1 MAMPRIALLLGVLIW
16 LSGCDRQEAEA
27 CTPARTPTG
36 SVTAGDSNADGV
48 VDLADVVGY
57 RDFLFAGG
65 AEPACPDAANV
76 LGFQLSEAANLW
88 ATLSYAFDGKAVLT
102 DAPDCELAKR
112 SEDVC
117 AGELELVPTDEG
129 IELRGVTREGEVQ
142 AWSFGVEA
150 EGCTI
155 TSATTAGTAAA
166 LEIDG
171 GHRRGGYDHTELTD
185 GRAVTGVL
193 LDGFA
198 QRGLPKG
205 DSVLLAIE
213 YADCSSCTVRVVD
226 GAKGSGRAVPAI
238 VVIDGKAVVPKLGEA
253 TFERCP

>member
-1 MAMPRIALLLGVLIW
+1 MRAP
-16 LSGCDRQEAEA
+16 S
-27 CTPARTPTG
+27 G
-36 SVTAGDSNADGV
+36 SVVAGDSNADGF
-48 VDLADVVGY
+48 VDVADVVGY

-88 ATLSYAFDGKAVLT
+88 ATLSYAFDGKAVL
-102 DAPDCELAKR
+102 AEEPECELQKP

-117 AGELELVPTDEG
+117 AGKLELVPTDEG
-129 IELRGVTREGEVQ
+129 IELRGVTDDDAVQ

-150 EGCTI
+150 EGCI
-155 TSATTAGTAAA
+155 IESATTAGTAAA

-171 GHRRGGYDHTELTD
+171 GHRRGGYDHTEVKD

-198 QRGLPKG
+198 RRALPKG

-213 YADCSSCTVRVVD
+213 YGDCSSCTVRVLD
-226 GAKGSGRAVPAI
+226 GAKGRGRAVPAI

-253 TFERCP
+253 TVESCP

>member
-16 LSGCDRQEAEA
+16 LSGCDRQKGEA
-27 CTPARTPTG
+27 CAPVRTPSG
-36 SVTAGDSNADGV
+36 SVAPGDSNADGV
-48 VDLADVVGY
+48 VDVADVVGY

-88 ATLSYAFDGKAVLT
+88 ATLSYAFDGKAVLAE
-102 DAPDCELAKR
+102 APDCELAKQ
-112 SEDVC
+112 SADVC

-129 IELRGVTREGEVQ
+129 IELRGVTEDDAVQ

-150 EGCTI
+150 DGCTI

-171 GHRRGGYDHTELTD
+171 GHRRGGYDHTEVKD
-185 GRAVTGVL
+185 GRAMTGVL

-198 QRGLPKG
+198 RRGLPKG
-205 DSVLLAIE
+205 DSMLLAVE
-213 YADCSSCTVRVVD
+213 YDECSSCTVRVVD
-226 GAKGSGRAVPAI
+226 GVKGSGRAVPAI
-238 VVIDGKAVVPKLGEA
+238 IVIDGKAVVPKLGEA
-253 TFERCP
+253 RLEECS

>member
-1 MAMPRIALLLGVLIW
+1 MRAP
-16 LSGCDRQEAEA
+16 S
-27 CTPARTPTG
+27 G
-36 SVTAGDSNADGV
+36 SVAAGDSNADGA

-65 AEPACPDAANV
+65 AEPACPEAANV
-76 LGFQLSEAANLW
+76 LAFELSQAANLW
-88 ATLSYAFDGKAVLT
+88 ATLAYAFDGKAVLA
-102 DAPDCELAKR
+102 DAPACELAKR

-117 AGELELVPTDEG
+117 AGELELVPTSEG
-129 IELRGVTREGEVQ
+129 IELHGVAEEGAVQ

-155 TSATTAGTAAA
+155 SAATTAGTAAA

-171 GHRRGGYDHTELTD
+171 GHRRGGYDHTEVKD
-185 GRAVTGVL
+185 GRALTGVL

-198 QRGLPKG
+198 RRGLPKG
-205 DSVLLAIE
+205 DNVLLAIE
-213 YADCSSCTVRVVD
+213 YGDCASCTVRVVD
-226 GAKGSGRAVPAI
+226 GVKGSGRVVPAI

-253 TFERCP
+253 TFESCP

>member
-1 MAMPRIALLLGVLIW
+1 MLALLIC
-16 LSGCDRQEAEA
+16 SSACNREDPES
-27 CTPARTPTG
+27 CTPVRAPTG
-36 SVTAGDSNADGV
+36 SVVTGDSNADGV

-65 AEPACPDAANV
+65 AEPACPAAAEV
-76 LGFQLSEAANLW
+76 LGFEAEAGNLW
-88 ATLSYAFDGKAVLT
+88 TTLSYAFDGKTIVDSGPAC
-102 DAPDCELAKR
+102 ALAER
-112 SEDVC
+112 SDDVC
-117 AGELELVPTDEG
+117 AGSVELVPTSRG
-129 IELRGVTREGEVQ
+129 IELRGVDEEGAVQ

-155 TSATTAGTAAA
+155 TAATVAGTAGA

-171 GHRRGGYDHTELTD
+171 GHRRGGYEHTVVKD

-198 QRGLPKG
+198 RKGLPKG
-205 DSVLLAIE
+205 EHVLLAIE
-213 YADCSSCTVRVVD
+213 YDDCAACTVRVVD
-226 GAKGSGRAVPAI
+226 GVKGSGRPVPAV